1 MTALERFSQ
10 LTDQVEQA
18 ERNIRSAVAED
29 HATLQARLDGAR
41 RDADERSNQLRA
53 RIAESAESAES
64 AEGAARTDDRWQELH
79 RSWEQH
85 VERVRQRVAEHKA
98 GREANRAERDAQRA
112 EADALDALVFAAAVI
127 EESKYAVLCAALA
140 RLTADA
146 AVGTQ

>member
-53 RIAESAESAES
+53 RIAES

-127 EESKYAVLCAALA
+127 EESRYAVLCAALA